1 MAENLVDRGIEV
13 TIIEMSNQVMA
24 PIDIEMASLL
34 HTHIREKG
42 VNLILENGVQS
53 FADQGRKVILSDGT
67 EVATDMTILS
77 IGVRPENQL
86 AKEAGLELGARGHIV
101 VNEYLQTS
109 HEDIYAVG
117 DAIEVVDYINGKKQ
131 RLLLQALQ
139 IAKDVLLLKI

>member
-1 MAENLVDRGIEV
+1 MAENLVHRGIEV
-13 TIIEMSNQVMA
+13 TMIEMSGQVMA

-42 VNLILENGVQS
+42 VNLIIGNGVQA
-53 FADQGRKVILSDGT
+53 FADRGKKVNLADGT

-101 VNEYLQTS
+101 VNEFLQTS
-109 HEDIYAVG
+109 HEGYL
-117 DAIEVVDYINGKKQ
+117 
-131 RLLLQALQ
+131 RSR
-139 IAKDVLLLKI
+139 